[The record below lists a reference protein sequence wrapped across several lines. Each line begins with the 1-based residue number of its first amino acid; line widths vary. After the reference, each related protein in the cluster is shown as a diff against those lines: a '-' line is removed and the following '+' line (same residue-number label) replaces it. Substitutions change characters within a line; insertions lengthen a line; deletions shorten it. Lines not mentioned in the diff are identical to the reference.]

1 MDTADNREE
10 KKQLLAQRH
19 ALRAKLQLKVDK
31 QVNDI
36 QKIAETVFERTESY
50 PVFYRNLSDQLLH

>member
-1 MDTADNREE
+1 METADNREE

-31 QVNDI
+31 QVSVI
-36 QKIAETVFERTESY
+36 
-50 PVFYRNLSDQLLH
+50 